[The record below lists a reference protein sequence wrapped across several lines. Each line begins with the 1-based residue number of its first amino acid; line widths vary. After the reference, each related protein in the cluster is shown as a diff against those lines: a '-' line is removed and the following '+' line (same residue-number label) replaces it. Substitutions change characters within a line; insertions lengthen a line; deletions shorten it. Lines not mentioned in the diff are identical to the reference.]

1 MTEMLCIHV
10 VQVIFAFI
18 FFYYYFCFISFSVNT
33 HIVVKYLKRNLSTF
47 HVYIFFTLDSFSEEF
62 GDEKNLE
69 TIKNSV
75 LIPTKNREERKLW
88 INKYLNWVRK
98 ITNERRYDPRRA
110 TPVFGLNGCLP
121 LNRRKCE
128 ARASGAP

>member
-1 MTEMLCIHV
+1 MWSKLYLRS
-10 VQVIFAFI
+10 
-18 FFYYYFCFISFSVNT
+18 FFLLLLLFLLYVNT
-33 HIVVKYLKRNLSTF
+33 HIVVKYLNRKLNHITCI
-47 HVYIFFTLDSFSEEF
+47 YILVTLDSFSEEF

-75 LIPTKNREERKLW
+75 LIPTKNREERKLR

-110 TPVFGLNGCLP
+110 SPVFGLNGCLP
-121 LNRRKCE
+121 LNRPKCE

>member
-1 MTEMLCIHV
+1 M
-10 VQVIFAFI
+10 
-18 FFYYYFCFISFSVNT
+18 
-33 HIVVKYLKRNLSTF
+33 
-47 HVYIFFTLDSFSEEF
+47 YIFSSFSEEF

-75 LIPTKNREERKLW
+75 LIPTKNREERKLR

-98 ITNERRYDPRRA
+98 ITNERRYDPRLA
-110 TPVFGLNGCLP
+110 TSVFGLNGCLP

-128 ARASGAP
+128 ACVSGAPYLGKFGYPTVHSHHRVTNVKSHTF

>member
-1 MTEMLCIHV
+1 ML
-10 VQVIFAFI
+10 
-18 FFYYYFCFISFSVNT
+18 YVNT
-33 HIVVKYLKRNLSTF
+33 HIVVKYLNRKLNHITCI
-47 HVYIFFTLDSFSEEF
+47 YILVTLDSFSEEF

-75 LIPTKNREERKLW
+75 LIPTKNREERKLR

-110 TPVFGLNGCLP
+110 SPLFGLNECLP
-121 LNRRKCE
+121 LNRPKCE
-128 ARASGAP
+128 ARASGAS